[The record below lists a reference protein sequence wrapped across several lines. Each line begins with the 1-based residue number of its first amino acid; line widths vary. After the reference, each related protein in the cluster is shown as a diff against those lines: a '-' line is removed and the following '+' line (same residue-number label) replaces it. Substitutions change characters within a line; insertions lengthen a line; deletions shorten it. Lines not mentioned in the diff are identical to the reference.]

1 MKLRMNLLLTA
12 ALLITSTGV
21 FGVGEKTL
29 EIQRYPN
36 EPMQLVDLKVSG
48 QSVKDRIA
56 RKMQLPGSDW
66 FTDAVSFTETD
77 DWYKRVSL
85 TFRNV
90 SDKPVLGVTAIF
102 LFKPASDKTLYGLQL
117 TPSRNL
123 RTNPL
128 QRGDEVELTVL
139 DDSRLQSTLQIM
151 KEAGVD
157 VNQCEVSFSLDGVGY
172 NAELQW
178 YRGNL
183 LHPDPT
189 TPNKW
194 IPVNKRSQ

>member
-1 MKLRMNLLLTA
+1 MKLRVNLLLTA

-56 RKMQLPGSDW
+56 KKTQLAGSDW
-66 FTDAVSFTETD
+66 FTDAVSFTEND

-90 SDKPVLGVTAIF
+90 SDKPVLGVMAIL
-102 LFKPASDKTLYGLQL
+102 LFKPATDKTLYSLQL
-117 TPSRNL
+117 FPSRNL
-123 RTNPL
+123 RANPL
-128 QRGDEVELTVL
+128 QRGEEVQLNVN
-139 DDSRLQSTLQIM
+139 DDARLQSTLQIM
-151 KEAGVD
+151 KTAGVD

-172 NAELQW
+172 NEQLQW
-178 YRGNL
+178 YRGKL
-183 LHPDPT
+183 LRPDPT

-194 IPVNKRSQ
+194 IPVNGSR